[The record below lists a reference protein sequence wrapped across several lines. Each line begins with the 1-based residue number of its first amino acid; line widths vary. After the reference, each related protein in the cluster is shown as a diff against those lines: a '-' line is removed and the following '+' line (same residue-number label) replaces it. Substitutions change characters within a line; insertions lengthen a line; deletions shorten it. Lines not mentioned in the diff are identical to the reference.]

1 MSNIYHVVIEAY
13 IIADSFE
20 EALIKYDNSLY
31 DIDDHSF
38 RAPIGGS
45 FDDQEQYVRDCWDAG
60 KEPDWSEIKDPDG
73 EDYK

>member
-1 MSNIYHVVIEAY
+1 MSNVYHVTIDAV

-20 EALIKYDNSLY
+20 EAIIKYDNSIY
-31 DIDDHSF
+31 NIDSHSF
-38 RAPIGGS
+38 NAPYDT
-45 FDDQEQYVRDCWDAG
+45 FDEQEQYVRDCWDAG